1 MPQNSQMPEN
11 KQMLQNQQVT
21 PSIVYCHARDELDA
35 LCAAGITRGK
45 LMEFHSRYKLVLLAH
60 SQPEYREIGPF
71 IAAMDKW
78 PSLSEFAAEYRQRLL
93 HLLSHSPTV
102 ANHTNVLMHVQ
113 GYFRPYLTS
122 AQRQALA
129 QLIEQYRLGEWPLS
143 APIAQIMDYMVEFPN
158 DYLAGQH
165 YFTFYSAQG

>member
-1 MPQNSQMPEN
+1 MSGTHQPTHSAEYDR
-11 KQMLQNQQVT
+11 V
-21 PSIVYCHARDELDA
+21 RDELDA

-45 LMEFHSRYKLVLLAH
+45 LMTFHSRYKLVLLAH

-71 IAAMDKW
+71 IASMDKW
-78 PSLSEFAAEYRQRLL
+78 PSLAEFTAEYRQRLL
-93 HLLSHSPTV
+93 HLLSHQPTP

-129 QLIEQYRLGEWPLS
+129 QLIDQYRTGELPLS
-143 APIAQIMDYMVEFPN
+143 VPIVQIKSYLAEFPN
-158 DYLAGQH
+158 DYLSEQH

>member
-1 MPQNSQMPEN
+1 
-11 KQMLQNQQVT
+11 MLQNNQVT
-21 PSIVYCHARDELDA
+21 ASLEYCHARDELDA
-35 LCAAGITRGK
+35 LRAAGITRGQ
-45 LMEFHSRYKLVLLAH
+45 LMTFHSRYKLVLLAH

-71 IAAMDKW
+71 IAGMDKW
-78 PSLSEFAAEYRQRLL
+78 ASLIEFTAEYRQRLL

-122 AQRQALA
+122 TQRQALA
-129 QLIEQYRLGEWPLS
+129 QLIDQYRIGELPLS
-143 APIAQIMDYMVEFPN
+143 APVAQITDYMIEFPN

>member
-1 MPQNSQMPEN
+1 MAEN
-11 KQMLQNQQVT
+11 NQVRHSVEYCQV
-21 PSIVYCHARDELDA
+21 RDEFDA

-71 IAAMDKW
+71 VAEMDKW
-78 PSLSEFAAEYRQRLL
+78 PLLTEFATEYRQRLVQ
-93 HLLSHSPTV
+93 LLSHQPTA

-122 AQRQALA
+122 EQRQALA
-129 QLIEQYRLGEWPLS
+129 QLIEKYRLGEVPLS
-143 APIAQIMDYMVEFPN
+143 EPIGQITAYMVEFPN

>member
-1 MPQNSQMPEN
+1 MSITN
-11 KQMLQNQQVT
+11 KQVNSAEHL
-21 PSIVYCHARDELDA
+21 YA
-35 LCAAGITRGK
+35 LHEFDQLIASGITRGK
-45 LMEFHSRYKLVLLAH
+45 LMEFHSHYKLVLLAH

-71 IAAMDKW
+71 VAEMDKW
-78 PSLSEFAAEYRQRLL
+78 PSLTEFATEYRQRLVQ
-93 HLLSHSPTV
+93 LLSHQPTA

-122 AQRQALA
+122 DQRQALA
-129 QLIEQYRLGEWPLS
+129 QLIEKYRLGEVPLS
-143 APIAQIMDYMVEFPN
+143 APIGQITAYMVEFPN

>member
-1 MPQNSQMPEN
+1 MPQNNQM
-11 KQMLQNQQVT
+11 KQSLE
-21 PSIVYCHARDELDA
+21 YCRARDELDA
-35 LCAAGITRGK
+35 LCASGITRGN

-71 IAAMDKW
+71 IAGMDKW
-78 PSLSEFAAEYRQRLL
+78 ASLIEFTAEYRQRLL

-122 AQRQALA
+122 TQRQALA
-129 QLIEQYRLGEWPLS
+129 QLIDQYRLGELPLS
-143 APIAQIMDYMVEFPN
+143 APVAQITDYMIEFPN
-158 DYLAGQH
+158 DYLAGQN

>member
-1 MPQNSQMPEN
+1 
-11 KQMLQNQQVT
+11 MLQSNQVSH
-21 PSIVYCHARDELDA
+21 SIEYCHARDQLDA
-35 LCAAGITRGK
+35 LCAAGITRGG

-71 IAAMDKW
+71 IATMDKS
-78 PSLSEFAAEYRQRLL
+78 PSLIEFATEYRQRLL
-93 HLLSHSPTV
+93 HLLSHQPTV

-113 GYFRPYLTS
+113 GYFRPYLNS

-129 QLIEQYRLGEWPLS
+129 QLIDQYRQGELPLTV
-143 APIAQIMDYMVEFPN
+143 PIAQITVYLTEFPN

>member
-1 MPQNSQMPEN
+1 MPQSNQVMP
-11 KQMLQNQQVT
+11 
-21 PSIVYCHARDELDA
+21 SFAYCRARDELDA

-71 IAAMDKW
+71 IAGMDKCS
-78 PSLSEFAAEYRQRLL
+78 SLIEFTAEYRQRLL
-93 HLLSHSPTV
+93 HILAHSPTP

-122 AQRQALA
+122 PPAPSIGATD
-129 QLIEQYRLGEWPLS
+129 WPIPLR
-143 APIAQIMDYMVEFPN
+143 
-158 DYLAGQH
+158 
-165 YFTFYSAQG
+165 

>member
-1 MPQNSQMPEN
+1 MSITN
-11 KQMLQNQQVT
+11 KQVNSTEHL
-21 PSIVYCHARDELDA
+21 YALHELDQLIA
-35 LCAAGITRGK
+35 SGITRGK

-71 IAAMDKW
+71 IASMDRW
-78 PSLSEFAAEYRQRLL
+78 SSLVEFTAEYRQRLL
-93 HLLSHSPTV
+93 HLLSHQPTP

-122 AQRQALA
+122 TQRQALA
-129 QLIEQYRLGEWPLS
+129 QLIDQYRVGELPLS
-143 APIAQIMDYMVEFPN
+143 APIDQINAYLLEFPN
-158 DYLAGQH
+158 DYLAGQR